1 MRRLF
6 VVALLLIAPPAF
18 AQEKSVKPGIN
29 DAFKNPDVEKYKGT
43 FEGESREVYVHRE
56 QLIAACGLKPGMVVA
71 DVGAGTGL
79 HTRLFAKAVGEEGQ
93 VYAVDISPKFLEH
106 IQKTSRE
113 AKLKNVTPVLCNEDA
128 VDLPKGAVDV
138 AFVCDTYHH
147 FEFPERTLAS
157 LRRAIK
163 PGGKLVIVDFKRIEG
178 VSSAWTLNHVRAGQE
193 VVEKEISAAGFKKTD
208 EVKDLLKDN
217 YLVVFTREKDEPKTD
232 APKAEPKKDDKKKS
246 EKKPAAVSP
255 VVPGYGAVVE
265 IPNGIE
271 LPRKDGKVVFD
282 VTAVKDAAKPPAG
295 LERAA
300 TLLNLA
306 GAFGPSVNT
315 KVVVVLHGDATA
327 VALDDAAYKAAT
339 GQPHPSADLLAKL
352 TKAGVE
358 VQVCGQSLA
367 RKGLDARG
375 VRDDVRVAASAVS
388 AVINWQ
394 ARGYA
399 YVPAH

>member
-1 MRRLF
+1 MRRLS
-6 VVALLLIAPPAF
+6 VVLLLVTLPAF

-29 DAFKNPDVEKYKGT
+29 DPFKNPDVEKYKGT
-43 FEGESREVYVHRE
+43 FEGESREVYVQRE
-56 QLIAACGLKPGMVVA
+56 KLVAACGLKPGMVVA

-79 HTRLFAKAVGEEGQ
+79 HTRLFAKAVGDDGQ
-93 VYAVDISPKFLEH
+93 VYAVDISAKFLEH

-113 AKLKNVTPVLCNEDA
+113 AKLRNVTPVLCNEDA
-128 VDLPKGAVDV
+128 VDLPRGSVDV

-147 FEFPERTLAS
+147 FEFPHRTLAS
-157 LRRAIK
+157 LHRAIK
-163 PGGKLVIVDFKRIEG
+163 PGGKLVVVDFKRVEG

-193 VVEKEISAAGFKKTD
+193 TVEKEIAAAGFKKAD

-217 YLVVFTREKDEPKTD
+217 YLVVFTRVTDESKKD
-232 APKAEPKKDDKKKS
+232 APKAEPKK
-246 EKKPAAVSP
+246 EKPAAVSP

-265 IPNGIE
+265 IPNAVE
-271 LPRKDGKVVFD
+271 PPQKDSKVVFD
-282 VTAVKDAAKPPAG
+282 VTAVKDPAKPPAG
-295 LERAA
+295 LERVA

-315 KVVVVLHGDATA
+315 KVTVVLHGDATA
-327 VALDDAAYKAAT
+327 VALDDAAYTAAT
-339 GQPHPSADLLAKL
+339 GQTHPAADLLTKL

-367 RKGLDARG
+367 RKGLPVGG
-375 VRDDVRVAASAVS
+375 VRKDVRVAASAVS

-399 YVPAH
+399 YIPAH